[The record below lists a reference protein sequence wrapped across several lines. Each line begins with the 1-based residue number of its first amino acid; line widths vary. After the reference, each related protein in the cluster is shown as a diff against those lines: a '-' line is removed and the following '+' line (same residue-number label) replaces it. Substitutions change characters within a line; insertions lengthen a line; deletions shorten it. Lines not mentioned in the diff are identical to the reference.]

1 MRILWCFVRPEPGS
15 EFIHILSTP
24 PSQDSSTNLVR
35 SWGSQPA
42 RPPGPTISP
51 SDLGPSGPSKL
62 CFACPASLRGCRS
75 RGPGRWR
82 MSEMWATWRRPTSAA
97 PRGALARP
105 PPCPRPRDHPGPKH
119 FRLSGPQPLQAPR
132 PADAGTAPFANLQAV
147 GAGRRA
153 SAGPCPPSSPAAQ
166 PGCPGPCHRSPAL
179 WRHPSRRLLSSPRPS
194 PSRHSLGRRACSAGP
209 RAEAACRSPGAVSV
223 TRAAGRCPASVPPSL
238 PGAARR
244 APGGRRR
251 HQRTP
256 GPPRS
261 YSPPPRATCA
271 EQAPHPPGSQL
282 PPAPE
287 GASAPPPPAR
297 RARCSRQ
304 PTPASSPSCFSIR
317 A

>member
-75 RGPGRWR
+75 RGPGGWR

-132 PADAGTAPFANLQAV
+132 PADAGTAPFGNLQAV

-153 SAGPCPPSSPAAQ
+153 GAGPCPPSSPAAQ
-166 PGCPGPCHRSPAL
+166 PGCPGPCHRSLETPVPAPAL
-179 WRHPSRRLLSSPRPS
+179 LPTPQPLQTLPRPPGMLGRTPRRGRLPEPRGCERHPRRRPVPGVCASLPAGCGTKGSRR
-194 PSRHSLGRRACSAGP
+194 
-209 RAEAACRSPGAVSV
+209 
-223 TRAAGRCPASVPPSL
+223 T
-238 PGAARR
+238 
-244 APGGRRR
+244 
-251 HQRTP
+251 
-256 GPPRS
+256 
-261 YSPPPRATCA
+261 
-271 EQAPHPPGSQL
+271 
-282 PPAPE
+282 PPAPAHTRPSALLLATAE
-287 GASAPPPPAR
+287 SHVRRTGAAPAR
-297 RARCSRQ
+297 V
-304 PTPASSPSCFSIR
+304 PTASG